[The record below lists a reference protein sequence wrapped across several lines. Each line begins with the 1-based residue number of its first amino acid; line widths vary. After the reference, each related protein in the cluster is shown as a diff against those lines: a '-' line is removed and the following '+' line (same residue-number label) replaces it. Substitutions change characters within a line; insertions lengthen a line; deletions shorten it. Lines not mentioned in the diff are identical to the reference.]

1 MTRKTKWYH
10 TWWFYTIIILLLI
23 IIIGAY
29 FSGKKVLDDMS
40 VRKHLETKLE
50 VSEKTNLK
58 LDSLYRVTSAQKD
71 KIRIIKEKIDI
82 TEDIKKLQSLI
93 DEYDKIKKD
102 SISSTKPT
110 SKELLNYINKEF

>member
-23 IIIGAY
+23 IIIGGY
-29 FSGKKVLDDMS
+29 FSGKKVLDD
-40 VRKHLETKLE
+40 TKLE
-50 VSEKTNLK
+50 VLEKTNLK
-58 LDSLYRVTSAQKD
+58 LDSLYKVTSAQKD

-102 SISSTKPT
+102 TISSTKPT